1 MKKKRTV
8 ILACM
13 LLLLIG
19 LTGCNQGKQ
28 EGGYVVYYLNT
39 DITRIMPKSVD
50 LNAVSGKE
58 MIDELLQAL
67 QSNPEDTGMRQT
79 IPKSIKVL
87 GVNTTSYQIIVDF
100 SKEYYDLT
108 PTEEILTRAAIAKTL
123 LQVKEY
129 QYVMFT
135 VESMPLKNANGF
147 TVGSM
152 NTDSFVENP
161 GQQINSKQQTT
172 LTLYF
177 ASKAGSEL
185 VRENR
190 VVRYSSN
197 ISMEKL
203 VMEQLFEGP
212 KNADCQAT
220 IPVGTK
226 LIKVSVVDGICYV
239 NMDETFLN
247 QNMEITEEVVLY
259 SIVDSLTALSGVDK
273 VQISINGDTGGKC
286 RYEYDFSTMYE
297 EDLSMVMEEITEEVS
312 SEQ

>member
-8 ILACM
+8 MLAF
-13 LLLLIG
+13 LLFLVVSLM
-19 LTGCNQGKQ
+19 GCNKEKE
-28 EGGYVVYYLNT
+28 EGEYVVYYLNT
-39 DITRIMPKSVD
+39 DITRIVPKPVD
-50 LNAVSGKE
+50 LNATSGKE
-58 MIDELLQAL
+58 MIEELLQAL
-67 QSNPEDTGMRQT
+67 KTNPGDTGIRQT
-79 IPKSIKVL
+79 IPKGIQVL
-87 GVNTTSYQIIVDF
+87 GVNTTPYQIIVDF

-129 QYVMFT
+129 PYVMFT
-135 VESMPLKNANGF
+135 VESMPLQNANGF
-147 TVGSM
+147 TVGGM

-177 ASKAGSEL
+177 ASKEGSEL
-185 VRENR
+185 IRENR

-212 KNADCQAT
+212 KSVDCQAT

-247 QNMEITEEVVLY
+247 QNMEITEQVVLY
-259 SIVDSLTALSGVDK
+259 SIVNSLTALSGVDK
-273 VQISINGDTGGKC
+273 VQISINGDTDRKC
-286 RYEYDFSTMYE
+286 RYEYDFSTLYE
-297 EDLSMVMEEITEEVS
+297 EDLSMVMEEISEEVS

>member
-1 MKKKRTV
+1 M
-8 ILACM
+8 
-13 LLLLIG
+13 
-19 LTGCNQGKQ
+19 
-28 EGGYVVYYLNT
+28 VYYLNT
-39 DITRIMPKSVD
+39 DITRIVPKPVD
-50 LNAVSGKE
+50 LNATSGKE
-58 MIDELLQAL
+58 MIEELLQAL
-67 QSNPEDTGMRQT
+67 KTNPGDTGTRQT
-79 IPKSIKVL
+79 IPKGIQVL
-87 GVNTTSYQIIVDF
+87 GVNTTPYQIIVDF
-100 SKEYYDLT
+100 SKEYYELT

-123 LQVKEY
+123 LQVKDY
-129 QYVMFT
+129 PYVMFT
-135 VESMPLKNANGF
+135 VESTPLQNANGL

-152 NTDSFVENP
+152 NADSFVENP

-177 ASKAGSEL
+177 ASKEGSEL

-212 KNADCQAT
+212 KSVDCQAT

-247 QNMEITEEVVLY
+247 QNMEITEQVVLY
-259 SIVDSLTALSGVDK
+259 SIVNSLTALSGVDK
-273 VQISINGDTGGKC
+273 VQISINGDTDRKC

>member
-8 ILACM
+8 IL
-13 LLLLIG
+13 LLLLF
-19 LTGCNQGKQ
+19 LVVSLMGCNKEKE
-28 EGGYVVYYLNT
+28 EGEYVVYYLNT
-39 DITRIMPKSVD
+39 DITRIVPKPVD
-50 LNAVSGKE
+50 LNATSGKE
-58 MIDELLQAL
+58 MIEELLQAL
-67 QSNPEDTGMRQT
+67 KTNPGDTGIRQT
-79 IPKSIKVL
+79 IPKGIQVL
-87 GVNTTSYQIIVDF
+87 GVNTTPYQIIVDF
-100 SKEYYDLT
+100 SKEYYELP

-129 QYVMFT
+129 PYVMFT
-135 VESMPLKNANGF
+135 VESTPLQNANGL

-177 ASKAGSEL
+177 ASREGSEL

-212 KNADCQAT
+212 KSADCQAT

-247 QNMEITEEVVLY
+247 QNMEITEQVVLY
-259 SIVDSLTALSGVDK
+259 SIVNSLTALSGVDK
-273 VQISINGDTGGKC
+273 VQISINGDTDRKC

-297 EDLSMVMEEITEEVS
+297 EDLSMVMEEISEEVS